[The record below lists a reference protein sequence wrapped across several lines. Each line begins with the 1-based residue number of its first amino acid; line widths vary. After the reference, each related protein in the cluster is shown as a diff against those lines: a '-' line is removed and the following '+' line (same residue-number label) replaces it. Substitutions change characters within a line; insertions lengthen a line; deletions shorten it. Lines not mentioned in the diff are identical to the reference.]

1 LIDKTENAIMFNS
14 QLTTHNPQLFMQRA
28 LQLARLG
35 AGSVSPNPMVGC
47 VIVHEGKIIG
57 EGYHQ
62 KYGEAHAEVNAVNA
76 ILDKS
81 MLSESTVYVTLEPC
95 SHFGKTPPCA
105 DLLIKHK
112 VKKVIICNYDPN
124 PLVAG
129 QGIEKLRQAG
139 IEVEVGLLED
149 EGRELNKRF
158 FTYIEKER
166 PYIILK
172 WAESADG
179 FIAKKNFEA
188 VQISNLLSRRFVH
201 KMRSEE
207 DAIMVGT
214 NTVKYDNPKLDTRF
228 WTGKNAVRVVIDKD
242 LSLPDTLH
250 IFDGSQKTIC
260 YTTATLSST
269 SRSIQVLSENTDN
282 NLRSILEN
290 NTEVVLQKDD
300 FRSIN
305 ELVLE
310 DLYQR
315 KVQSIIIEGGTI
327 LLQSFI
333 DLGLWDEAF
342 ILKSNLLLEDGIKAP
357 IIEGSEILRESL
369 GDNLLI
375 KRQFLS
381 HECTNK
387 FD

>member
-1 LIDKTENAIMFNS
+1 MSHSPI
-14 QLTTHNPQLFMQRA
+14 TTHKQSVPRSQLFMQRA

-35 AGSVSPNPMVGC
+35 AGTVSPNPMVGC
-47 VIVHEGKIIG
+47 VIVHNGKIIG

-62 KYGEAHAEVNAVNA
+62 KYGDAHAEVNAVNA
-76 ILDKS
+76 VSDKS
-81 MLSESTVYVTLEPC
+81 LLSESDIYVTLEPC

-105 DLLIKHK
+105 DLLIKYK
-112 VKKVIICNYDPN
+112 FKKVIVCNYDPN

-139 IEVEVGLLED
+139 IEVEVGLLEE

-158 FTYIEKER
+158 FTYIEKKR

-179 FIAKKNFEA
+179 FIAKKNYEA

-214 NTVKYDNPKLDTRF
+214 NTAKYDNPTLNTRF
-228 WTGKNAVRVVIDKD
+228 WTGKNAVRVLVDKE
-242 LSLPDTLH
+242 LSLSKNLH
-250 IFDGSQKTIC
+250 VFDNSQKTIC
-260 YTTATLSST
+260 YNSLKDE
-269 SRSIQVLSENTDN
+269 I
-282 NLRSILEN
+282 IEN
-290 NTEVVLQKDD
+290 NIFVRTPLNT
-300 FRSIN
+300 SI
-305 ELVLE
+305 EPFILE

-315 KVQSIIIEGGTI
+315 KIQSIIIEGGTI

-342 ILKSNLLLEDGIKAP
+342 ILKSEIILEQGIDAP
-357 IIEGSEILRESL
+357 KIKRKEVLRQKL
-369 GDNLLI
+369 GDNLLT
-375 KRQFLS
+375 KVLP
-381 HECTNK
+381 TLK
-387 FD
+387 FNT

>member
-1 LIDKTENAIMFNS
+1 MI
-14 QLTTHNPQLFMQRA
+14 NPQFMQRA

-81 MLSESTVYVTLEPC
+81 MLSESTVYVNLEPC

-105 DLLIKHK
+105 DLLIKHQ
-112 VKKVIICNYDPN
+112 VKKVIVCNYDPN

-158 FTYIEKER
+158 FTYIEKKR
-166 PYIILK
+166 PYVILK
-172 WAESADG
+172 WAESVDG
-179 FIAKKNFEA
+179 FIAKKNFKA

-214 NTVKYDNPKLDTRF
+214 NTAKYDNPKLDSRF
-228 WTGKNAVRVVIDKD
+228 WTGKNAVRVLIDKN
-242 LSLPDTLH
+242 LSLSNNLN
-250 IFDGSQKTIC
+250 IFDDSQKTIC
-260 YTTATLSST
+260 YTTVARSST
-269 SRSIQVLSENTDN
+269 SRNV
-282 NLRSILEN
+282 LEN
-290 NTEVVLQKDD
+290 NTEIVLLKND
-300 FRSIN
+300 FHSIN

-342 ILKSNLLLEDGIKAP
+342 ILKSKLILEDGIKAP
-357 IIEGSEILRESL
+357 IIRGREILRDNL

-381 HECTNK
+381 HE
-387 FD
+387 

>member
-1 LIDKTENAIMFNS
+1 
-14 QLTTHNPQLFMQRA
+14 MQRA
-28 LQLARLG
+28 LQLAQLG
-35 AGSVSPNPMVGC
+35 AGAVSPNPMVGC
-47 VIVHEGKIIG
+47 VIVHDDKIIG

-62 KYGEAHAEVNAVNA
+62 KYGEAHAEVNVINA

-81 MLSESTVYVTLEPC
+81 ILSKSDIYVTLEPC

-105 DLLIKHK
+105 NLLIKYQ

-129 QGIEKLRQAG
+129 QGIEKLRQAE
-139 IEVEVGLLED
+139 IEVRFGLLEE

-158 FTYIEKER
+158 FTYIEKKR

-179 FIAKKNFEA
+179 FIAKKNYEA

-201 KMRSEE
+201 KIRSEE

-214 NTVKYDNPKLDTRF
+214 NTVRYDNPKLDTRF
-228 WTGKNAVRVVIDKD
+228 WTGKNTVRVLIDKD
-242 LSLPDTLH
+242 LSLRKTLN
-250 IFDGSQKTIC
+250 IFDNSQTTIC
-260 YTTATLSST
+260 YNLFKNDILDNTIFIKIPTNN
-269 SRSIQVLSENTDN
+269 SIEQFV
-282 NLRSILEN
+282 I
-290 NTEVVLQKDD
+290 Q
-300 FRSIN
+300 
-305 ELVLE
+305 

-315 KVQSIIIEGGTI
+315 KIQSVIIEGGTI

-342 ILKSNLLLEDGIKAP
+342 ILKSNLILENGIEAP
-357 IIEGSEILRESL
+357 KIGGKEVSRENL
-369 GDNLLI
+369 GDNLLM
-375 KRQFLS
+375 KRKPSL
-381 HECTNK
+381 
-387 FD
+387 

>member
-1 LIDKTENAIMFNS
+1 MPHSPI
-14 QLTTHNPQLFMQRA
+14 TTHQQSVARSRLFMQRA
-28 LQLARLG
+28 LQLARLS
-35 AGSVSPNPMVGC
+35 AVTVSPNPMVGC
-47 VIVHEGKIIG
+47 VIVHNGKIIG

-62 KYGEAHAEVNAVNA
+62 KYGDAHAEVNAVNA
-76 ILDKS
+76 VSDKS
-81 MLSESTVYVTLEPC
+81 LLSESTVYVTLEPC

-112 VKKVIICNYDPN
+112 FKKVIVCNYDPN

-139 IEVEVGLLED
+139 IEVEVGLLEE

-158 FTYIEKER
+158 FTYIEKKR

-179 FIAKKNFEA
+179 FIAKGIYET

-214 NTVKYDNPKLDTRF
+214 NTAKYDNPTLNTRF
-228 WTGKNAVRVVIDKD
+228 WTGKNAVRVLIDRE
-242 LSLPDTLH
+242 LSLSKNLH
-250 IFDGSQKTIC
+250 IFDNSQKSIC
-260 YTTATLSST
+260 YNSLKDKIIGNNIFVKTPLNT
-269 SRSIQVLSENTDN
+269 SIEPF
-282 NLRSILEN
+282 I
-290 NTEVVLQKDD
+290 
-300 FRSIN
+300 
-305 ELVLE
+305 LE

-315 KVQSIIIEGGTI
+315 KIQSIIIEGGTI

-333 DLGLWDEAF
+333 DLKLWDEAF
-342 ILKSNLLLEDGIKAP
+342 ILKSEIILEQGIDAP
-357 IIEGSEILRESL
+357 KIERKEVLRQIL
-369 GDNLLI
+369 GDNLLT
-375 KRQFLS
+375 KVLP
-381 HECTNK
+381 TLK
-387 FD
+387 FNT

>member
-1 LIDKTENAIMFNS
+1 MI
-14 QLTTHNPQLFMQRA
+14 NPQFMQRA

-35 AGSVSPNPMVGC
+35 AGAVSPNPMVGC
-47 VIVHEGKIIG
+47 VIVHEEKIIG

-76 ILDKS
+76 VLNKS
-81 MLSESTVYVTLEPC
+81 ILSESTVYVTLEPC

-112 VKKVIICNYDPN
+112 VKKVIVCNYDPN

-158 FTYIEKER
+158 FTYIEKKR

-172 WAESADG
+172 WAEYADG
-179 FIAKKNFEA
+179 FIAKKNYES

-214 NTVKYDNPKLDTRF
+214 NTARYDNSKLDTRF
-228 WTGKNAVRVVIDKD
+228 WTGKNAVRVLIDKD
-242 LSLPDTLH
+242 LSLPKDLN
-250 IFDGSQKTIC
+250 IFDNSQKTIC
-260 YTTATLSST
+260 YTTVARSSD
-269 SRSIQVLSENTDN
+269 SSIVPENTM
-282 NLRSILEN
+282 
-290 NTEVVLQKDD
+290 EVVLPKND
-300 FRSIN
+300 FHSI
-305 ELVLE
+305 EMFILQ
-310 DLYQR
+310 DLHQR

-342 ILKSNLLLEDGIKAP
+342 ILKSKLILEDGIKAP
-357 IIEGSEILRESL
+357 IIDGSEVWRGNL

>member
-1 LIDKTENAIMFNS
+1 MI
-14 QLTTHNPQLFMQRA
+14 NPQFMQRA

-35 AGSVSPNPMVGC
+35 AGAVSPNPMVGC
-47 VIVHEGKIIG
+47 VIVHREKIIG

-76 ILDKS
+76 IFDKS
-81 MLSESTVYVTLEPC
+81 ILSESTVYVTLEPC

-105 DLLIKHK
+105 DLLIKHQ
-112 VKKVIICNYDPN
+112 VKKVIVCNYDPN

-139 IEVEVGLLED
+139 IEVEVGLLEE

-179 FIAKKNFEA
+179 FIAKKNYES

-214 NTVKYDNPKLDTRF
+214 NTAKYDNPKLDTRF
-228 WTGKNAVRVVIDKD
+228 WTGKNAVRVLIDKD
-242 LSLPDTLH
+242 LSLSNSLN
-250 IFDGSQKTIC
+250 IFDDSQKTIC
-260 YTTATLSST
+260 YTTVARSST
-269 SRSIQVLSENTDN
+269 SRSVQIVSEDTDN
-282 NLRSILEN
+282 NVCTLEN
-290 NTEVVLQKDD
+290 NTEVVLQKDE
-300 FRSIN
+300 FPSIN

-315 KVQSIIIEGGTI
+315 KVQSIIIEGGTV

-342 ILKSNLLLEDGIKAP
+342 ILKSKLILEDGIKAP
-357 IIEGSEILRESL
+357 IIEGSEILRGNL
-369 GDNLLI
+369 GDNLLV
-375 KRQFLS
+375 KRQILS
-381 HECTNK
+381 HE
-387 FD
+387 

>member
-1 LIDKTENAIMFNS
+1 MSHSPI
-14 QLTTHNPQLFMQRA
+14 TTHKQSVPRSQLFMQRA

-35 AGSVSPNPMVGC
+35 AGTVSPNPMVGC
-47 VIVHEGKIIG
+47 VIVHNGKIIG

-62 KYGEAHAEVNAVNA
+62 KYGDAHAEVNAVNA
-76 ILDKS
+76 VSDKS
-81 MLSESTVYVTLEPC
+81 LLSESDIYVTLEPC

-105 DLLIKHK
+105 DLLIKYK
-112 VKKVIICNYDPN
+112 FKKVIVCNYDPN

-139 IEVEVGLLED
+139 IEVEVGLLEK
-149 EGRELNKRF
+149 EGVELNKRF
-158 FTYIEKER
+158 FTYIEKKR

-179 FIAKKNFEA
+179 FIAKKDYEA

-214 NTVKYDNPKLDTRF
+214 NTAKYDNPTLNTRF
-228 WTGKNAVRVVIDKD
+228 WTGKNAIRVLIDRE
-242 LSLPDTLH
+242 LSLSKNLH
-250 IFDGSQKTIC
+250 VFDNSQKTIC
-260 YTTATLSST
+260 YNSLKDE
-269 SRSIQVLSENTDN
+269 I
-282 NLRSILEN
+282 IEN
-290 NTEVVLQKDD
+290 NIFVRTPLNT
-300 FRSIN
+300 SI
-305 ELVLE
+305 EPFILE

-315 KVQSIIIEGGTI
+315 KIQSIIIEGGTI

-342 ILKSNLLLEDGIKAP
+342 ILKSEIILEQGIDAP
-357 IIEGSEILRESL
+357 KIKRKEVLRQKL
-369 GDNLLI
+369 GDNLLT
-375 KRQFLS
+375 KVLP
-381 HECTNK
+381 TLK
-387 FD
+387 FNT

>member
-1 LIDKTENAIMFNS
+1 
-14 QLTTHNPQLFMQRA
+14 MQRA

-35 AGSVSPNPMVGC
+35 KGAVSPNPMVGC
-47 VIVHEGKIIG
+47 VIVHDGKIIG

-81 MLSESTVYVTLEPC
+81 ILSESTVYVTLEPC

-105 DLLIKHK
+105 DLLIKYQA
-112 VKKVIICNYDPN
+112 KKVIVCNHDPN

-129 QGIEKLRQAG
+129 KGIEKLRQAG
-139 IEVEVGLLED
+139 IEVEIGLLEA
-149 EGRELNKRF
+149 EGRELNNRF
-158 FTYIEKER
+158 FTYIEKKR
-166 PYIILK
+166 PFIILK

-179 FIAKKNFEA
+179 FIAKKNYES

-214 NTVKYDNPKLDTRF
+214 NTVRYDNPKLDTRF
-228 WTGKNAVRVVIDKD
+228 WSGKNAVRVLINKD
-242 LSLPDTLH
+242 LSLPKNLN
-250 IFDGSQKTIC
+250 IFDNSQKTIC
-260 YTTATLSST
+260 YTTVARSST
-269 SRSIQVLSENTDN
+269 SNSVLKNT
-282 NLRSILEN
+282 
-290 NTEVVLQKDD
+290 TEIVLQKGN

-315 KVQSIIIEGGTI
+315 KIQSIIIEGGTI

-342 ILKSNLLLEDGIKAP
+342 ILKSNLNLEDGIKAAV
-357 IIEGSEILRESL
+357 IGGREVLRENL

-375 KRQFLS
+375 KRQILS
-381 HECTNK
+381 NECTNK

>member
-1 LIDKTENAIMFNS
+1 MSHSPI
-14 QLTTHNPQLFMQRA
+14 TTHKQSVPRSQLFMQRA

-35 AGSVSPNPMVGC
+35 TGTVSPNPMVGC
-47 VIVHEGKIIG
+47 VIVHNGKIIG

-62 KYGEAHAEVNAVNA
+62 KYGDAHAEVNAVNA
-76 ILDKS
+76 VSDKS
-81 MLSESTVYVTLEPC
+81 LLSESDIYVTLEPC

-105 DLLIKHK
+105 DLLIKYK
-112 VKKVIICNYDPN
+112 FKKVIVCNYDPN

-139 IEVEVGLLED
+139 IEVEVGLLEK
-149 EGRELNKRF
+149 EGVELNKRF
-158 FTYIEKER
+158 FTYIEKKR

-179 FIAKKNFEA
+179 FIAKKNYEA

-214 NTVKYDNPKLDTRF
+214 NTAKYDNPTLNTRF
-228 WTGKNAVRVVIDKD
+228 WTGKNAVRVLVDKE
-242 LSLPDTLH
+242 LSLSKNLH
-250 IFDGSQKTIC
+250 IFDNSQKTIC
-260 YTTATLSST
+260 YNSLKDK
-269 SRSIQVLSENTDN
+269 I
-282 NLRSILEN
+282 IEN
-290 NTEVVLQKDD
+290 NIFVRTPLNT
-300 FRSIN
+300 SI
-305 ELVLE
+305 EPFILE

-315 KVQSIIIEGGTI
+315 KIQSIIIEGGTI

-342 ILKSNLLLEDGIKAP
+342 ILKSEIILEQGIDAP
-357 IIEGSEILRESL
+357 KIKRKEVLRQKL
-369 GDNLLI
+369 GDNLLT
-375 KRQFLS
+375 KVLP
-381 HECTNK
+381 TLK
-387 FD
+387 FNT

>member
-1 LIDKTENAIMFNS
+1 MSHSPI
-14 QLTTHNPQLFMQRA
+14 TTHKQSVARSQLFMQRA

-35 AGSVSPNPMVGC
+35 AGTVSPNPMVGC
-47 VIVHEGKIIG
+47 VIVHNGKIIG

-62 KYGEAHAEVNAVNA
+62 KYGDAHAEVNAVNA
-76 ILDKS
+76 VSDKS
-81 MLSESTVYVTLEPC
+81 LLSESDIYVTLEPC

-105 DLLIKHK
+105 DLLIKYK
-112 VKKVIICNYDPN
+112 FKKVIVCNYDPN
-124 PLVAG
+124 PLVAS

-139 IEVEVGLLED
+139 IEVEVGLLEE

-158 FTYIEKER
+158 FTYIEKKR

-179 FIAKKNFEA
+179 FIAKKNYEA
-188 VQISNLLSRRFVH
+188 VQISNLLSKRFVH

-214 NTVKYDNPKLDTRF
+214 NTAKYDNPTLNTRF
-228 WTGKNAVRVVIDKD
+228 WTGKNAVRVLVDRE
-242 LSLPDTLH
+242 LSLSKNLH
-250 IFDGSQKTIC
+250 VFDNSQKTIC
-260 YTTATLSST
+260 YNSLKDE
-269 SRSIQVLSENTDN
+269 I
-282 NLRSILEN
+282 IEN
-290 NTEVVLQKDD
+290 NIFVKTPLIT
-300 FRSIN
+300 SI
-305 ELVLE
+305 EPFILE

-315 KVQSIIIEGGTI
+315 KIQSIIIEGGTI

-342 ILKSNLLLEDGIKAP
+342 ILKSEIILEQGIDAP
-357 IIEGSEILRESL
+357 KIKRKEVLRQKL

-375 KRQFLS
+375 KVLP
-381 HECTNK
+381 TLK
-387 FD
+387 FNT

>member
-1 LIDKTENAIMFNS
+1 MTDK
-14 QLTTHNPQLFMQRA
+14 QFMQRA

-35 AGSVSPNPMVGC
+35 AGTVSPNPMVGC

-62 KYGEAHAEVNAVNA
+62 KYGEAHAEVNAVNSV
-76 ILDKS
+76 LDKS

-105 DLLIKHK
+105 DLLIKYQ
-112 VKKVIICNYDPN
+112 VKKVIICNHDPN

-139 IEVEVGLLED
+139 IEVEVGLLEK

-158 FTYIEKER
+158 FIFIEKQR

-179 FIAKKNFEA
+179 FIAKKNYEA

-201 KMRSEE
+201 KMRAEN

-214 NTVKYDNPKLDTRF
+214 NTVRYDNPRLDTRF
-228 WTGKNAVRVVIDKD
+228 WIGKNALRVLIDKD
-242 LSLPDTLH
+242 LSLYKSLN
-250 IFDGSQKTIC
+250 IFDGSQQTIC
-260 YTTATLSST
+260 YHSVEGNIGGVDIYSK
-269 SRSIQVLSENTDN
+269 
-282 NLRSILEN
+282 
-290 NTEVVLQKDD
+290 NTEVVLLKDD
-300 FRSIN
+300 FRSSI
-305 ELVLE
+305 EHFILQ
-310 DLYQR
+310 DLYHR
-315 KVQSIIIEGGTI
+315 KVQSLIIEGGTF

-333 DLGLWDEAF
+333 DLGLWDEAI
-342 ILKSNLLLEDGIKAP
+342 ILKSKMVLGDGVKAP
-357 IIEGSEILRESL
+357 KIDGNTILNERL
-369 GDNLLI
+369 GDNLVVKI
-375 KRQFLS
+375 QKY
-381 HECTNK
+381 
-387 FD
+387 